1 MKISKK
7 RAYKDYYLFHNTF
20 MDKITRKAQIVVATK
35 SAAHQNKF
43 LLLQTNEERGSY
55 WQNCTGKVEDDEE
68 FSAGALREVMEETG
82 LIIDNVF
89 DIIDLALDHHFFD
102 RWQRNVHEKSYLIVV
117 HEEWNVLIDP
127 LEHGNFKWVEHH
139 HLEVGCVKYPGNFE
153 ALKLAS
159 QKLRGLL

>member
-1 MKISKK
+1 
-7 RAYKDYYLFHNTF
+7 
-20 MDKITRKAQIVVATK
+20 MDKITRKAQIVVATN
-35 SAAHQNKF
+35 SLTRQNKF

-82 LIIDNVF
+82 LLIDNVL
-89 DIIDLALDHHFFD
+89 DIIDLNLDHHFFD
-102 RWQRNVHEKSYLIVV
+102 RWQRNVHEKAYLILV
-117 HEEWNVLIDP
+117 HHEWSVLIDP
-127 LEHGNFKWVEHH
+127 MEHGNFKWVEHH
-139 HLEVGCVKYPGNFE
+139 QLEESCVKYPGNHQ